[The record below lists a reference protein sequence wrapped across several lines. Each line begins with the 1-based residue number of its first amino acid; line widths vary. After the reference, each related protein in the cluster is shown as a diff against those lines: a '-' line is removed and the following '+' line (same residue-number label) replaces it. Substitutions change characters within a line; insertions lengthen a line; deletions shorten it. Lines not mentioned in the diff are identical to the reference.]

1 MSMDWKEHD
10 RQSEAPQGEKSKISV
25 ALIAWIVVAVLA
37 LVFILQ
43 NTSKATVHFLF
54 FDFTAGKWFA
64 LLVAV
69 LLGVLLD
76 RAFLWWWRRRKAESG
91 KG

>member
-43 NTSKATVHFLF
+43 NTRNSKVTFLF
-54 FDFTAGKWFA
+54 WDGIHPTTAGHGI
-64 LLVAV
+64 VAGAV
-69 LLGVLLD
+69 
-76 RAFLWWWRRRKAESG
+76 RASAFP
-91 KG
+91 